1 MIKILKTSSEHKA
14 FKFLVEE
21 LDTYLSITDGE
32 EHAFYDQ
39 FNGIDNLKHVVIA
52 YKNDKAVGCGAF
64 KAFDTNSVEI
74 KRMYTIPMY
83 RGKGIATKIISAL
96 ENWASELNYQ
106 NCILETGKRQ
116 VDAVK
121 FYKKKNYKHIPNYG
135 QYVGMENSLCFKK
148 RLN

>member
-1 MIKILKTSSEHKA
+1 MIKILKTSSEHKD
-14 FKFLVEE
+14 FKILVEE

-52 YKNDKAVGCGAF
+52 YKNNKAVGCGAF

-83 RGKGIATKIISAL
+83 RGKGIATKIISTL
-96 ENWASELNYQ
+96 ENWAYELNYQ
-106 NCILETGKRQ
+106 NCVLETGKRQ
-116 VDAVK
+116 VEAVK
-121 FYKKKNYKHIPNYG
+121 FYKKKNYKHSPNYG
-135 QYVGMENSLCFKK
+135 QYVGMENSLCYKK

>member
-1 MIKILKTSSEHKA
+1 MIKILKTSSEHKD
-14 FKFLVEE
+14 FKILVEE

-106 NCILETGKRQ
+106 NCVLETGKRQ